1 MLLMF
6 ILVIPIML
14 GVYIEWWYRGRKQD
28 QFVASFDLLIDD
40 LCYVDPEI
48 SPAEEAWFKLK
59 HFGQPQQMYWR

>member
-6 ILVIPIML
+6 ILVIPIMAA
-14 GVYIEWWYRGRKQD
+14 VYVEWWYRGRNRD
-28 QFVASFDLLIDD
+28 SFVAAFDLPIDD

-59 HFGQPQQMYWR
+59 RFGQSSHMYWR